1 MYGLCFTLWA
11 PLPAIVITHYDYLKD
26 AFVTQGDAFITRI
39 NRPPETLPQAHNNTG
54 VLVSSRENWRL
65 QRRTSLK
72 ILRDFGLSRNL
83 MEEQVMRSVH
93 EMLQQIENINDKKK
107 VDMFWPIRLCVGNVI
122 NESLF
127 GYHYKYDDADRF
139 KNFVQIADRHLR
151 AALGKLQLLMTA
163 FPWLRHVPIIRELGY
178 HKIGTTPFCET
189 LCAVFSIKDLSRKR
203 LLIKSKSMMER
214 VNQKILS
221 TPTKILSTPRQM
233 KQTGNPGLDMPNL
246 CSRFL
251 YPEIQDKVREKIFE
265 VVGTSRL
272 PSMSDKPNMPY
283 TQAVI
288 HEVQRHSNMIPVML
302 FHTNTEDVVVKGQN
316 VPTGTLVFGQIWSIM
331 KNDSMFDESQKFN
344 PSRYLQADGK
354 TLNNA
359 VIEKKIPFGIG
370 KKACA
375 GEGLARMELFLIF
388 SAFIQKYEFIANSNI
403 DLSPDWG
410 GVLTSKSYTCQ
421 LIPQT
426 V

>member
-178 HKIGTTPFCET
+178 HKIAKNIEQYQGFIEKEV
-189 LCAVFSIKDLSRKR
+189 ANQIKEYDG
-203 LLIKSKSMMER
+203 E
-214 VNQKILS
+214 N
-221 TPTKILSTPRQM
+221 
-233 KQTGNPGLDMPNL
+233 
-246 CSRFL
+246 
-251 YPEIQDKVREKIFE
+251 KVREKIFE

-288 HEVQRHSNMIPVML
+288 HEVQRHSNIIPVML

>member
-189 LCAVFSIKDLSRKR
+189 LCAVFSIKDSSRKR
-203 LLIKSKSMMER
+203 LLIKSK
-214 VNQKILS
+214 N
-221 TPTKILSTPRQM
+221 
-233 KQTGNPGLDMPNL
+233 
-246 CSRFL
+246 
-251 YPEIQDKVREKIFE
+251 KVREKIFE